1 MATIG
6 SVQIIKNDGSETF
19 DFKAE
24 TVEYKAD
31 VGLVTNSVISALR
44 EVVGGKLVLENETIV
59 VKGIIKDMDG
69 DQYPN
74 NGTYADDDLGFES
87 ELRRAHKEWGFT
99 SGDGF
104 DELSWGSRSNFDGIF
119 TNIQITEDAN
129 DEEIGAGSYSFTLE
143 WTYLDAF
150 IA

>member
-6 SVQIIKNDGSETF
+6 SVQLIKNDGSETF

-31 VGLVTNSVISALR
+31 NGLIVDSVISALR
-44 EVVGGKLVLENETIV
+44 EVVGGKLVLNNENIV
-59 VKGIIKDMDG
+59 VSGIIKDMDS

-74 NGTYADDDLGFES
+74 SGTYADDDLGFES
-87 ELRRAHKEWGFT
+87 ELRRAHKNYGWT

-104 DELSWGSRSNFDGIF
+104 DQLSWGTRSDFNVVF
-119 TNIQITEDAN
+119 TNIQITEDAT
-129 DEEIGAGSYSFTLE
+129 DEELGAGSYSFE
-143 WTYLDAF
+143 AEFVYLDAF
-150 IA
+150 IS

>member
-6 SVQIIKNDGSETF
+6 SVQIERNDGTETF

-31 VGLVTNSVISALR
+31 NGIVTDSVISALR
-44 EVVGGKLVLENETIV
+44 EVIGGKLVLKNETVVVSGIV
-59 VKGIIKDMDG
+59 KDMDP

-74 NGTYADDDLGFES
+74 SSTYSDDDRGFES
-87 ELRRAHKEWGFT
+87 ELRRAHKEWGFDST
-99 SGDGF
+99 DGF
-104 DELSWGSRSNFDGIF
+104 DQLYWGPRPGIQGIF
-119 TNIQITEDAN
+119 TNIQITEDAT
-129 DEEIGAGSYSFTLE
+129 DTELGQGAYSFEVE

-150 IA
+150 IS